1 MHPVLVV
8 RWLYHVHLLSPRA
21 VLILVLTHCLTALI
35 RLNSG
40 IITKADPWIQGMLHS
55 MLYMNPNQ
63 TERGAHPTLLAR
75 RAPAQT
81 PVEVVVN
88 YLLGCRPKAEA
99 EG

>member
-1 MHPVLVV
+1 
-8 RWLYHVHLLSPRA
+8 
-21 VLILVLTHCLTALI
+21 
-35 RLNSG
+35 
-40 IITKADPWIQGMLHS
+40 MLHS